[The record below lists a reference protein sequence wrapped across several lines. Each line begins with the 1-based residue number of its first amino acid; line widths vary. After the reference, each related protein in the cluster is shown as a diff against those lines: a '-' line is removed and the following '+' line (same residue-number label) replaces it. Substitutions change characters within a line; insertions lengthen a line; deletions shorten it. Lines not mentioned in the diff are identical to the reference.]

1 MKDKYMATTFVTD
14 SRERYCMVMER
25 SSRLLFSWPLFFNNS
40 NPQQRGMLFQ
50 FSHAQV
56 KG

>member
-14 SRERYCMVMER
+14 NRERYCMVMDS

-40 NPQQRGMLFQ
+40 NQQQIGMLFQ
-50 FSHAQV
+50 FSRAQV